1 MSWGRRGVGRRW
13 ALWVLLL
20 AGAPVRAQDAQ
31 VPRAREAAPATAA
44 DRPGHL
50 APPPSGSPDV
60 TPSPAETPPLA
71 TPAETRPVVDPPVS
85 APPTARVP
93 PARVGPGLPATVA
106 GPVPEEHRHSDF
118 FFHADLGGGYFRVSG
133 SRGASS
139 FTTDGGALG
148 VGLALGW
155 SPNDEWAIG
164 LELWSWKSLTDSG
177 LGKDTSVELQALG
190 LNVTRYLVPADVF
203 ASVVVSGTR
212 LAITDPG
219 DHIEY
224 GASDIGF
231 GFKALLGKEWRVSSW
246 AGLGL
251 AGELFLSVNRD
262 SRQTLRTLGGGLVFS
277 ITGR

>member
-1 MSWGRRGVGRRW
+1 MSWGRRGAGRRW
-13 ALWVLLL
+13 ALSVLML

-31 VPRAREAAPATAA
+31 VPLTREAAPATAA
-44 DRPGHL
+44 DRRGAV
-50 APPPSGSPDV
+50 APLPPGSPDV

-93 PARVGPGLPATVA
+93 PASVGPGLPPTVV
-106 GPVPEEHRHSDF
+106 GPVPQEHRHSDF

-231 GFKALLGKEWRVSSW
+231 GFKVLLGKEWRVTSW
-246 AGLGL
+246 LGLGL

-262 SRQTLRTLGGGLVFS
+262 SSQTLRTLGGGLVFS

>member
-1 MSWGRRGVGRRW
+1 
-13 ALWVLLL
+13 
-20 AGAPVRAQDAQ
+20 
-31 VPRAREAAPATAA
+31 
-44 DRPGHL
+44 
-50 APPPSGSPDV
+50 
-60 TPSPAETPPLA
+60 
-71 TPAETRPVVDPPVS
+71 VVDPPVS

-231 GFKALLGKEWRVSSW
+231 GFKVLLGKEWRLTSW
-246 AGLGL
+246 LGLGL

-262 SRQTLRTLGGGLVFS
+262 SSQTLRTLGGGLVFS

>member
-1 MSWGRRGVGRRW
+1 M
-13 ALWVLLL
+13 
-20 AGAPVRAQDAQ
+20 
-31 VPRAREAAPATAA
+31 
-44 DRPGHL
+44 
-50 APPPSGSPDV
+50 
-60 TPSPAETPPLA
+60 
-71 TPAETRPVVDPPVS
+71 VDPPVS

-93 PARVGPGLPATVA
+93 PASVGPGLPPTVV
-106 GPVPEEHRHSDF
+106 GPVPQEHRHSDF

-231 GFKALLGKEWRVSSW
+231 GFKVLLGKEWRVTSW
-246 AGLGL
+246 LGLGL

>member
-1 MSWGRRGVGRRW
+1 MSWGRRGAGRRW
-13 ALWVLLL
+13 ALSVLML

-31 VPRAREAAPATAA
+31 VPLTREAAPATAA
-44 DRPGHL
+44 DRRGAV
-50 APPPSGSPDV
+50 APLPPGSPDV

-93 PARVGPGLPATVA
+93 PASVGPGLPPTVA

-231 GFKALLGKEWRVSSW
+231 GFKVLLGKEWRVTSW
-246 AGLGL
+246 LGLGL

>member
-1 MSWGRRGVGRRW
+1 M
-13 ALWVLLL
+13 
-20 AGAPVRAQDAQ
+20 
-31 VPRAREAAPATAA
+31 
-44 DRPGHL
+44 
-50 APPPSGSPDV
+50 
-60 TPSPAETPPLA
+60 
-71 TPAETRPVVDPPVS
+71 VDPPVS

-231 GFKALLGKEWRVSSW
+231 GFKVLLGKEWRLTSW
-246 AGLGL
+246 LGLGL